1 MFSCYSDLI
10 NKAKQEKPKLASSS
24 SCPDAPGKKVF
35 RRDHGHGG
43 STATSHTQR
52 PWLDGGHSHP
62 STQTGFHSGH
72 LKQGHPE
79 EIPKSSKYCYKRNL
93 HASSSQ
99 SVPVSVSSVT
109 TSNVLN
115 SASDQSLSQ
124 ITPKM
129 PASCYKTVKSV
140 QGLNKSGIPAS
151 CIVKISNKKVPS
163 SQSVSNNGMKNVNGA
178 SAPSNVQTTKL
189 PVKSAVE
196 NNMFFANAG
205 SSVKAKIS
213 ECSDSKVNVT
223 SNKQISNSFARLS
236 HKSSTTIADNLV
248 EKNKIETSGSSLTG
262 ARSGVT
268 SIPTVTS
275 TDTSIPSIQSSKVL
289 SGTGRRL
296 LEENTKVRS
305 ISGISEETVE
315 KRESP
320 QRRTEVNKT
329 ITSIEKSSDDEIQ
342 HKSVTEDSL
351 LLKMPK
357 VSRVQQQETLKRG
370 EESVTILP
378 RSDDVISATAPKD
391 KGKEAE
397 RYKSES
403 VQKTK
408 TPAVS
413 SVQASQNNCSHGNVL
428 DSSSMLENARDASS
442 SSNGS
447 ISPHKHSLTQLLR
460 KNAKSTRRVDLVI
473 KFEQSHCRLEAD
485 FIPLHSSSTSDNG
498 KVTTVDDSND
508 SSVSGVVSSSSN
520 ILDTAECSSQIRGIS
535 TNSVISLSSD
545 SSDSLPTAVTSSP
558 ASCGLSDTLMSVK
571 IPINSVRSLEDP
583 SVAPQQSKTLI
594 SGQTSVISSKAKNDT
609 QKDKVVASKES
620 TSNKYCSVE
629 QELKISG
636 IQRLVSEK
644 SVPLIQTAKK
654 SSSNLSSAISK
665 ISLPK
670 PASPLRLQNVA
681 TLMSDLQKTQSKIEH
696 LKENIGGILQKK
708 LQCLP
713 EKSQIMTSTI
723 SCRSKQMKRAN
734 AIDKRKLLKQKQL
747 LKQKTLLGKIW
758 VREKAESPAKIA
770 ASTATGTVVKSK
782 YRLVKGLKSVSR
794 HSLVASK
801 SFHFSSEFNEHRH
814 SAVPG
819 YSNSQHAAKVIV
831 GKYKI
836 SRYSLPQD
844 GIHSHSFSEIR
855 RVEDH
860 KGITK
865 ATYNST
871 GISSSIPSRTNKNL
885 QWTLHKVWSNKS
897 RKGLYTS

>member
-1 MFSCYSDLI
+1 M
-10 NKAKQEKPKLASSS
+10 ASSS
-24 SCPDAPGKKVF
+24 SCPDAPGKKVY
-35 RRDHGHGG
+35 RRDLGHGG

-62 STQTGFHSGH
+62 STQTGFPSGH

-129 PASCYKTVKSV
+129 PASCHKTVKSV
-140 QGLNKSGIPAS
+140 QGLNKSGIPDS

-189 PVKSAVE
+189 PAKSAVE
-196 NNMFFANAG
+196 NNMFLVNAG

-305 ISGISEETVE
+305 ISGISEETAE

-320 QRRTEVNKT
+320 QRRTEINKT
-329 ITSIEKSSDDEIQ
+329 ITSIEKSDDDDEIQ

-408 TPAVS
+408 TPAMS
-413 SVQASQNNCSHGNVL
+413 SVQASLNNCSHGNVL

-447 ISPHKHSLTQLLR
+447 IGPHKHSLTHLLR

-535 TNSVISLSSD
+535 TNSLISLSSD

-571 IPINSVRSLEDP
+571 IPIHSVRSLEDP

-636 IQRLVSEK
+636 IQRMVSEK

-723 SCRSKQMKRAN
+723 SCRSKQIRRAN

-758 VREKAESPAKIA
+758 VREKAETPAKIA
-770 ASTATGTVVKSK
+770 ASPVTGTVVKSK
-782 YRLVKGLKSVSR
+782 YRLVKGHKSVSR
-794 HSLVASK
+794 HSLAASK
-801 SFHFSSEFNEHRH
+801 SFHFSSQFKEHT
-814 SAVPG
+814 VPV

-836 SRYSLPQD
+836 SRYSLQQD
-844 GIHSHSFSEIR
+844 GIHSHSFSDIR
-855 RVEDH
+855 RVE
-860 KGITK
+860 GITK

-871 GISSSIPSRTNKNL
+871 VISSSIPSRTNKNL